1 MRLADDPVFAQDRA
15 EINELVD
22 VMEEAEVEMAHRN
35 VDLIYGFAQH
45 VVAHNQMCLDLVH
58 DLAQQTVAFNE
69 VRYENPWIGIGVQE
83 QQVGKS
89 QVECIHCFLVL
100 NLFYNLF

>member
-1 MRLADDPVFAQDRA
+1 MRLAHDPLFAQDRA

-22 VMEEAEVEMAHRN
+22 GMVEVGLDIARRE
-35 VDLIYGFAQH
+35 VDLIYGFAQL

-58 DLAQQTVAFNE
+58 DLGQQTVAFNE
-69 VRYENPWIGIGVQE
+69 VRYENPWIETGVQE

-89 QVECIHCFLVL
+89 QVKCTHCFLVL

>member
-1 MRLADDPVFAQDRA
+1 MRLAREPLYAQDRA
-15 EINELVD
+15 EINDLVD
-22 VMEEAEVEMAHRN
+22 GLVEVEVEMAQRE
-35 VDLIYGFAQH
+35 VDLLYGFVQQ

-58 DLAQQTVAFNE
+58 DLAQQTVAFN
-69 VRYENPWIGIGVQE
+69 ENPWIGIGVQE